1 MSGIGAAGQANLVN
15 VWETHYK
22 TDLRQVNDLDK
33 EILVQYCEMRE
44 EIKDIRRRIGE
55 LDKYLEHP
63 PIVSDT
69 VKGTRKDG
77 TYGPIKITGIPDPQ
91 YQRKGAARE
100 RLREMLTAKEE
111 ELLELTCQAE
121 KYIENIDKSEV
132 RIMFRLYYI
141 DGLPWW
147 KVAQAMNRMLPRRR
161 VKFTEDSCRMRNN
174 RFFEEI

>member
-1 MSGIGAAGQANLVN
+1 M
-15 VWETHYK
+15 
-22 TDLRQVNDLDK
+22 
-33 EILVQYCEMRE
+33 
-44 EIKDIRRRIGE
+44 
-55 LDKYLEHP
+55 
-63 PIVSDT
+63 
-69 VKGTRKDG
+69 KGTRKDG